1 MVKPI
6 VSSEVFSWFQVD
18 FIDLQSCPDT
28 IDDKSYKFILHG
40 QDHLTKFCFL
50 RAIEDKSAQTTIE
63 HIKSFFDII
72 GPPTILHTDNGREFC
87 NNIIS
92 EYLVKY
98 GVKMINRKPRHSQSQ
113 GSVERGNRDIED
125 MIAAWYDE
133 NNLDI
138 EVNLLEIYN
147 FRRTVDFIGVLVG
160 LHMKHYLVLNL
171 EMVSKISILKK
182 KFLIILILRKI

>member
-147 FRRTVDFIGVLVG
+147 FRRNSCYHRKFPIMWLELG
-160 LHMKHYLVLNL
+160 NL
-171 EMVSKISILKK
+171 QNFTISMVVRMFSCV
-182 KFLIILILRKI
+182 FARQNV